1 MFPEFFTIIYS
12 GYILNCVET
21 VPGFGLF
28 LEGIQLMSSKN
39 IAKSESDS
47 SRPSHL
53 FMIIMCS
60 STIKPLANNAW

>member
-28 LEGIQLMSSKN
+28 FEGIQLMSSKN

-47 SRPSHL
+47 SRPFHL
-53 FMIIMCS
+53 VMIFMFS
-60 STIKPLANNAW
+60 STVKTLANNAW

>member
-21 VPGFGLF
+21 VPGFGL

-39 IAKSESDS
+39 MAKSESDS
-47 SRPSHL
+47 SRPFHL
-53 FMIIMCS
+53 VMIIMFS